1 MGGSAKTATTTQQ
14 VSIPPEVM
22 ARYRAVNTRA
32 EQVAQQPFQAY
43 SQDPSAF
50 VAQMNPIQQA
60 GIGQIAGAGG
70 GYQPY
75 YQAGAG
81 LTMSGAQGVGPLTQ
95 EQIGYYQN
103 PFTQAVVGSTLA
115 NLQQQ
120 QGQQLSQ
127 QQAEAIKAGAF
138 GGDRAGIQ
146 RAQLMGQQGLA
157 TAQAISPLLAQGY
170 QQGVQTAMGQQG
182 IRAQD
187 LQRQLAAGQQIA
199 GLGTGLAQTGLAA
212 GQALLGA
219 GGAQQQTEQ
228 AGLSALYNQFLQER
242 SYPFQVAQFL
252 ANIATGTG
260 ALSGSTTTTAQP
272 VPFMSDERDKT
283 NVKPLG
289 GGLYAYDYKDDVE
302 AAEREG
308 RPMPPKRVG
317 PMAQDIEERAP
328 GLVEEV
334 GGHKIVKGL
343 APESMGGAV
352 VDLEP
357 GEYRERFAAG
367 GMPDYSANLMKLYSM
382 FGGQGQGQ
390 GLAGPYGAR
399 RSYVPEAN
407 LNVRDIA
414 FKADTRQVRPIS
426 TIMQEAMSGAQQA
439 SNVANLFNPDKSP
452 LARGA
457 QAGLGA
463 VRGAYQSATR
473 PAGPT
478 IDETSLTAQGLS
490 EPSQPYSL
498 PGSRRAYGG
507 LVGYAEG
514 GEVDG
519 PIGVYD
525 TPGAGLDIPTE
536 MRQPKQLEAAT
547 PPAAPRSVMGDILG
561 LAKTAASIY
570 SGMPMAHGG
579 LVPRHGYQ
587 DGGAPDERDA
597 IFERMLRRE
606 SGMRQTDER
615 GRPIT
620 SPKGAIGIAQV
631 MPGTAPE
638 AARLA
643 GVEFD
648 ENRYRTD
655 ADYNRALGRAYYDE
669 QYRRFNDPIIAAAAY
684 NAGPGATRR
693 ALARAEETG
702 RPFTDFLP
710 RETRNYIA
718 DVGGPRAM
726 AYAPSEGG
734 LAGAPAQRA
743 IAQQTEG
750 REVAP
755 IDARQ
760 MAYAPSEGGLVTAP
774 PQRIAGQQ
782 TEGRVAAPSESREQ
796 PSGLAA
802 YLPNKFGT
810 REQFKTPGEFFTSK
824 QFVVPFLTGLGAMA
838 SSPSLFAGS
847 AALQGLGAGAQAY
860 SDLETREAALRR
872 QEAETGKVEA
882 ETSGIRVFTR
892 DGRLMFSTKDPATGQ
907 ERVGFFDEYEDMVKK
922 GVIPPLSTKD
932 FQMVQQ
938 RQQELIRQG
947 IIRPPGAPEAPRTP
961 SLAPTTER
969 PAGAAAE
976 PVAAPAAG
984 ATPERPAEPA
994 GAAPERREAPIPAT
1008 SPVPFTPE
1016 DRSRIEEWRAR
1027 SNRIGTQEMQD
1038 LKDIYTPQQ
1047 QIAASTE
1054 QQLQKFDALAGSLMN
1069 LPETGLLTAG
1079 AANKYVAPAL
1089 NLLFSGL
1096 NVIGIK
1102 PSAQQTISDIE
1113 TARKEIGQMAAAA
1126 AAAGNQNAERA
1137 LRDFQERLPGPEMT
1151 RQGIAQT
1158 LSAIR
1163 VEMQKQIDKNAYFE
1177 QAKRVAQDSGGP
1189 NPLKSGAYF
1198 DLHSRFDERTRRL
1211 YGDEKKQ
1218 LEKMYTE
1225 TATTRGPDGNPVP
1238 IKDDKGRPMTIANYL
1253 YRYGSRTPKEVRD
1266 VLADRYGRS
1275 TLRYFGL

>member
-43 SQDPSAF
+43 SQDPNAF
-50 VAQMNPIQQA
+50 VAPMNPIQQA

-120 QGQQLSQ
+120 QGQQLAQ
-127 QQAEAIKAGAF
+127 QQAEAIRAGAF
-138 GGDRAGIQ
+138 GGDRAGIR
-146 RAQLMGQQGLA
+146 RAQLQGQQGLA

-170 QQGVQTAMGQQG
+170 QQGVQTAVGQQG

-199 GLGTGLAQTGLAA
+199 GMGTGLTQAGLAA

-228 AGLSALYNQFLQER
+228 AGLSALYNQFMQER

-272 VPFMSDERDKT
+272 VPFFSDERDKT

-289 GGLYAYDYKDDVE
+289 GGLYAYDYKDDIE
-302 AAEREG
+302 AAERSG

-328 GLVEEV
+328 GLVDEV
-334 GGHKIVKGL
+334 GGHKVVKGL
-343 APESMGGAV
+343 SPESMGGAV

-367 GMPDYSANLMKLYSM
+367 GMPDYSANLLKLYSM
-382 FGGQGQGQ
+382 FGGQGQ

-399 RSYVPEAN
+399 KGYVPEAN
-407 LNVRDIA
+407 LPVGQLKTAGAAPRMPDSMA
-414 FKADTRQVRPIS
+414 SQ
-426 TIMQEAMSGAQQA
+426 AMSGMKEFGLTP
-439 SNVANLFNPDKSP
+439 SKMYEY
-452 LARGA
+452 GEK
-457 QAGLGA
+457 GLGA
-463 VRGAYQSATR
+463 ARNFMEDITSPAPRANGVGVYGQIYNRG
-473 PAGPT
+473 G
-478 IDETSLTAQGLS
+478 I
-490 EPSQPYSL
+490 
-498 PGSRRAYGG
+498 
-507 LVGYAEG
+507 VGYAEG
-514 GEVDG
+514 GEVDE
-519 PIGVYD
+519 PIGAYD

-547 PPAAPRSVMGDILG
+547 PPPAPRSVMGDILG

-606 SGMRQTDER
+606 SGMRQTDDR

-631 MPGTAPE
+631 MPSTAPE

-648 ENRYRTD
+648 ENRFRTD
-655 ADYNRALGRAYYDE
+655 EGYNRTLGRAYYDE
-669 QYRRFNDPIIAAAAY
+669 QNRRFNDPIIAAAAY

-693 ALARAEETG
+693 ALAQAEETG

-710 RETRNYIA
+710 RETRNYVA
-718 DVGGPRAM
+718 AVGGPRAM
-726 AYAPSEGG
+726 AYAPYEGG
-734 LAGAPAQRA
+734 LAGTAGQRA
-743 IAQQTEG
+743 ITAQTEG
-750 REVAP
+750 RGNVA
-755 IDARQ
+755 
-760 MAYAPSEGGLVTAP
+760 
-774 PQRIAGQQ
+774 
-782 TEGRVAAPSESREQ
+782 TETREQ
-796 PSGLAA
+796 SPTRGQSSGLAA
-802 YLPNKFGT
+802 YLPNRFGT
-810 REQFKTPGEFFTSK
+810 NEQFKSPGEFFTSK

-847 AALQGLGAGAQAY
+847 AALQGLGAGAKAY

-882 ETSGIRVFTR
+882 ETSSIRVFPR
-892 DGRLMFSTKDPATGQ
+892 DGRLMFSTKDPVTGQ

-932 FQMVQQ
+932 YQMVRQ
-938 RQQELIRQG
+938 REQDLTRQG
-947 IIRPPGAPEAPRTP
+947 LIRPPAAPEAPR
-961 SLAPTTER
+961 APGLGTGAER
-969 PAGAAAE
+969 PAGAAPE
-976 PVAAPAAG
+976 PAAAPAAG

-994 GAAPERREAPIPAT
+994 GAAPRREEAPTPAA

-1016 DRSRIEEWRAR
+1016 DRKTVGEWRAR
-1027 SNRIGTQEMQD
+1027 ANRIGTQEMGD

-1054 QQLQKFDALAGSLMN
+1054 QQLIKFDALAGSLMN

-1079 AANKYVAPAL
+1079 AANKYIAPAL
-1089 NLLFSGL
+1089 NMLFSGL

-1126 AAAGNQNAERA
+1126 AAAGNQNSERA
-1137 LRDFQERLPGPEMT
+1137 LLDFQQRLPGPEMT

-1163 VEMQKQIDKNAYFE
+1163 VELQKQIDKNAYFE

-1218 LEKMYTE
+1218 LEKMYLE

-1238 IKDDKGRPMTIANYL
+1238 IKDAKGRPMTIASYL
-1253 YRYGSRTPKEVRD
+1253 FQYGSRTPREVRD
-1266 VLADRYGRS
+1266 VLANRYGRS